1 MQKSDDTLTAR
12 VTVPQSKSDP
22 SDVKFEEIPL
32 PPRELWG
39 DSATAA
45 AAGASTEV
53 SAPVLTTGSEREIE
67 ALDFLL
73 EENSDVLRNIP
84 LKFPFNWQGGP
95 VRTIAVR
102 RLTTGEVGNIID
114 KRPANVPD
122 NFDIY
127 GAMTGLPASVLR
139 GLISDDGE
147 VVAEACYDFLPRYF
161 RPAETDQPASS

>member
-12 VTVPQSKSDP
+12 VAVPQSKSDP

-32 PPRELWG
+32 PPRDMWG
-39 DSATAA
+39 DSVTAA
-45 AAGASTEV
+45 SGASTEAT
-53 SAPVLTTGSEREIE
+53 SAVVTKGPDREIE
-67 ALDFLL
+67 TLDFLL

-84 LKFPFNWQGGP
+84 LKFPFNWQGNP
-95 VRTIAVR
+95 VRTISVR

-114 KRPANVPD
+114 KRPADVPD

-147 VVAEACYDFLPRYF
+147 LVAEACYDFLPRYF
-161 RPAETDQPASS
+161 RPAEMDQSASS

>member
-12 VTVPQSKSDP
+12 VAVPQSKSDP

-32 PPRELWG
+32 PPRDMWG
-39 DSATAA
+39 DSVTAA
-45 AAGASTEV
+45 SGASTEAT
-53 SAPVLTTGSEREIE
+53 SAVVTTGPDREIE
-67 ALDFLL
+67 KLDFLL
-73 EENSDVLRNIP
+73 EESSDVLRNIP
-84 LKFPFNWQGGP
+84 LKFPFNWQGNP
-95 VRTIAVR
+95 VRTISVR

-114 KRPANVPD
+114 NRPANVPD

-147 VVAEACYDFLPRYF
+147 LVAEACYDFLPRYF
-161 RPAETDQPASS
+161 RPAETGQSASS